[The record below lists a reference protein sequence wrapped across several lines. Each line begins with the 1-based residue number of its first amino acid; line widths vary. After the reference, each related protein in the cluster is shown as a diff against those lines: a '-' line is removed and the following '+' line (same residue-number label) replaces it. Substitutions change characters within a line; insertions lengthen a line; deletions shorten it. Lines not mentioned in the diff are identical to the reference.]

1 MRLALH
7 PTSDT
12 GHRAGRLLLAEAD
25 LEALGIYGHRGAET
39 EDRRSTAITDL
50 AGFAVLVS
58 DDTIAPLDL
67 AAIAVADGLS
77 CVLAADVSP
86 DAATGE
92 RFAERGLS
100 LMVDASP
107 GGLAGAL
114 RHHEAW
120 AAEPGQPVLLAWTVA
135 GKPLRHGE
143 AIPFP
148 DPLGARWGRRLP
160 PQPGQEPSLARIEV
174 PVEGPWGG
182 ALARVTRRG
191 GRRPVHALVGV
202 ADDRRHLA
210 ALTLAAGGLLVARGG
225 AAPGFS
231 RPEHAAAAY
240 LRQAARVGLE
250 VAGFEARG

>member
-7 PTSDT
+7 PTTDT

-25 LEALGIYGHRGAET
+25 LQALGIYGHRGADT

-50 AGFAVLVS
+50 AGFTVLIS
-58 DDTIAPLDL
+58 DDNVAPLDL

-77 CVLAADVSP
+77 CVLAADASPDVSP
-86 DAATGE
+86 GE

-100 LMVDASP
+100 LLVDASP
-107 GGLAGAL
+107 GGLAAAL
-114 RHHEAW
+114 RHHEALT
-120 AAEPGQPVLLAWTVA
+120 AEPGQPVLLAWTVA

-148 DPLGARWGRRLP
+148 DPLGARWGRHLP
-160 PQPGQEPSLARIEV
+160 PRPGQEPSLIQVEV

-182 ALARVTRRG
+182 ALARVTRRA
-191 GRRPVHALVGV
+191 GRRPVHALVAV

-210 ALTLAAGGLLVARGG
+210 ALALAAGALLVARGA

-240 LRQAARVGLE
+240 LREATRVGLE